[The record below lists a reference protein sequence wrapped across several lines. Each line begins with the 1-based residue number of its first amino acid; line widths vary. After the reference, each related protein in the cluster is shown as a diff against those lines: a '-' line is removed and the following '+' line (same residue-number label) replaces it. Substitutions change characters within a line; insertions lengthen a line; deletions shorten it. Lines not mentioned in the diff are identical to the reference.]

1 MEVLSR
7 VEPGTMLQLVREPYN
22 EYDEFAIALHLDKIK
37 IGFIP
42 AESNEILAKLM
53 DINALEFLAEVT
65 HADLQTPPWEK
76 VSVAV

>member
-37 IGFIP
+37 IVFIP
-42 AESNEILAKLM
+42 AESNEILA
-53 DINALEFLAEVT
+53 N
-65 HADLQTPPWEK
+65 
-76 VSVAV
+76 

>member
-1 MEVLSR
+1 
-7 VEPGTMLQLVREPYN
+7 
-22 EYDEFAIALHLDKIK
+22 
-37 IGFIP
+37 
-42 AESNEILAKLM
+42 M